1 METSHVISDL
11 ILGLV
16 GLFVFFRYLM
26 KLPLM
31 ETVLWE
37 AFVLSVSVAAFA
49 GAARFAGISNAGL
62 ISVFFQNMAATVGA
76 LGLAVVSWFKV
87 WENDTLDSKIGWS
100 VLAAGFIIFALLQ
113 VGVVPELISYIPTVS
128 MILIAAAAIV
138 ALTNGQSKLGM
149 WLLAAVFFAALAT
162 FRDFFVDDYDNS
174 IDAYHYL
181 LSCSLIC
188 FGMAAARPSR

>member
-1 METSHVISDL
+1 MQTSHVISDL

-16 GLFVFFRYLM
+16 GLFVFFRYLL

-37 AFVLSVSVAAFA
+37 AFVLSVTVAAFA
-49 GAARFAGISNAGL
+49 GAGRFAGIPNAGL
-62 ISVFFQNMAATVGA
+62 VSVFFQNMAATVGA

-87 WENDTLDSKIGWS
+87 WENDTLDNKIGWS
-100 VLAAGFIIFALLQ
+100 VLALGFLIFCLPQ
-113 VGVVPELISYIPTVS
+113 VGIMPALISYIPVVC

-138 ALTNGQSKLGM
+138 ALINGQKKLGI
-149 WLLAAVFFAALAT
+149 WLLAAVLFSALAT
-162 FRDFFVDDYDNS
+162 YKDSFVTDPDNG

-181 LSCSLIC
+181 IAISLIC
-188 FGMAAARPSR
+188 FGMAAGRPSR